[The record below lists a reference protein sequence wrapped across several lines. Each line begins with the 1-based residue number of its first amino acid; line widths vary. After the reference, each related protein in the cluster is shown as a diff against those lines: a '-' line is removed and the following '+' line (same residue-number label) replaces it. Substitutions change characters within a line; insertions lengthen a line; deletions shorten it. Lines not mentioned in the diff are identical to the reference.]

1 MPLSDMPLEVMKDYH
16 GKTIRPEDFDQYWDR
31 AIAKMEALGTSYEL
45 VPAAVR
51 ASGAECFDLW
61 FTGVGGAKVHAKYLR
76 PAHRTGPCA
85 AVLLFHGYRRNC
97 GSWASL
103 MSYVGAGFCVLGL
116 DCRGQGG
123 LSVDNG
129 SVEGTTICGHVIRG
143 ATDPNPDKL
152 LMRNIYLDCAQ
163 LARIAMAM
171 PEVDETRVAA
181 QGASQGGGL
190 ALACA
195 ALTPKLNRV
204 AALMPFLCD
213 FRRSWEVANP
223 DGAIYELQ
231 YYFKF
236 IDPRHKNEDAFFERL
251 GYIDNVNLA
260 PRIRANVLLLT
271 GLTDRECP
279 PSTQFAAY
287 NGISSPKRYELWPD
301 YGHEVCPDMEDTA
314 MEFLLE
320 MAEDRKETCD

>member
-1 MPLSDMPLEVMKDYH
+1 MPLSDMPLESL
-16 GKTIRPEDFDQYWDR
+16 KTYRGRAIRPKDFDAYWDR
-31 AIAKMEALGTSYEL
+31 AIAEMEKLGTGCDL
-45 VPAAVR
+45 IPAAVR
-51 ASGAECFDLW
+51 APGAECFDLW
-61 FTGVGGAKVHAKYLR
+61 FTGVGSVRVHAKYLCPTHR
-76 PAHRTGPCA
+76 PAPCP
-85 AVLLFHGYRRNC
+85 AVVLFHGYHRNC

-129 SVEGTTICGHVIRG
+129 CVEGMTIRGHVIRG

-152 LMRNIYLDCAQ
+152 LMRSIYLDCAQ

-171 PEVDETRVAA
+171 PEVDEARVAA

-213 FRRSWEVANP
+213 YRRSCEVANP
-223 DGAIYELQ
+223 DGAISELL
-231 YYFKF
+231 YHFRF
-236 IDPRHKNEDAFFERL
+236 IDPRHQNEEAFFERL
-251 GYIDNVNLA
+251 GYIDNVNLS
-260 PRIRANVLLLT
+260 PRIRAKTLLLT
-271 GLTDRECP
+271 GLMDRECP

-287 NGISSPKRYELWPD
+287 NGISAPKRYELWPD
-301 YGHEVCPDMEDTA
+301 YGHEVCPDMEDVA

-320 MAEDRKETCD
+320 MT

>member
-1 MPLSDMPLEVMKDYH
+1 MPLSDMPLESL
-16 GKTIRPEDFDQYWDR
+16 KTYRGRAIRPKDFDAYWDR
-31 AIAKMEALGTSYEL
+31 AIAEMEKLGTGCDL
-45 VPAAVR
+45 IPAAMR
-51 ASGAECFDLW
+51 APGAECFDLW
-61 FTGVGGAKVHAKYLR
+61 FTGVGGARVHAKYLCPTHR
-76 PAHRTGPCA
+76 PAPCP
-85 AVLLFHGYRRNC
+85 AVVLFHGYHRNC

-123 LSVDNG
+123 LSVDNDC
-129 SVEGTTICGHVIRG
+129 VEGMTIRGHVIRG
-143 ATDPNPDKL
+143 ATDPDPDKL

-171 PEVDETRVAA
+171 PEVDANRVAA

-213 FRRSWEVANP
+213 YRRSWEVANP
-223 DGAIYELQ
+223 DGAISELL
-231 YYFKF
+231 YHFRF
-236 IDPRHKNEDAFFERL
+236 IDPRHQNEDAFFERL
-251 GYIDNVNLA
+251 GYIDNVNLS
-260 PRIRANVLLLT
+260 PRIRAKTLLLT
-271 GLTDRECP
+271 GLMDRECP

-287 NGISSPKRYELWPD
+287 NGISAPKRYELWPD
-301 YGHEVCPDMEDTA
+301 YGHEVCPDMEDVA

-320 MAEDRKETCD
+320 MT

>member
-1 MPLSDMPLEVMKDYH
+1 MPLFDMPLEELLAYR
-16 GKTIRPEDFDQYWDR
+16 GKAIRPADFDAYWDR
-31 AIAKMEALGTSYEL
+31 AIAEMEALGTDCEL
-45 VPAAVR
+45 IPAAVR
-51 ASGAECFDLW
+51 APGAECFDLW

-76 PAHRTGPCA
+76 PAHRPGPCP
-85 AVLLFHGYRRNC
+85 AVVLFHGYHRNC

-129 SVEGTTICGHVIRG
+129 CVEGMTIRGHVIRG
-143 ATDPNPDKL
+143 AMDPDPEKL
-152 LMRNIYLDCAQ
+152 LMRSIFLDCAQ

-195 ALTPKLNRV
+195 ALTPKLNRA

-213 FRRSWEVANP
+213 YRRNWEVGNT
-223 DGAIYELQ
+223 DGAFYELL

-236 IDPRHKNEDAFFERL
+236 IDPRHKNEDAFYERL
-251 GYIDNVNLA
+251 GYIDNVNLS
-260 PRIRANVLLLT
+260 PRIRAKLLLIT
-271 GLTDRECP
+271 GLMDRECP

-287 NGISSPKRYELWPD
+287 NGVSAPKRYELWPD

-320 MAEDRKETCD
+320 MTEGRE